1 MSNKD
6 VQNHNITDSVF
17 ENNHDTDI
25 LTQISSYNYLEVQS
39 YIATLK
45 RQLMEQKKLNEILKD
60 QNYTKNIKDI
70 ESFSEDY
77 KGIIEKQRMELNNIK
92 NQLKKS
98 VEDNNKLKDEKEE
111 FNDICQSP
119 EYTNLA
125 KKIRDIK
132 TSCIEIKHFL
142 EDAGILNP

>member
-1 MSNKD
+1 MSKKD
-6 VQNHNITDSVF
+6 TLTGNITDSVF
-17 ENNHDTDI
+17 ENKHDTDI

-60 QNYTKNIKDI
+60 QNFTKNIKDI
-70 ESFSEDY
+70 ENFSEDY

-98 VEDNNKLKDEKEE
+98 IEENNKLKEEKEE

>member
-1 MSNKD
+1 M
-6 VQNHNITDSVF
+6 
-17 ENNHDTDI
+17 
-25 LTQISSYNYLEVQS
+25 
-39 YIATLK
+39 
-45 RQLMEQKKLNEILKD
+45 KKLNEILKD

-98 VEDNNKLKDEKEE
+98 VEENNKLKDEKEE

>member
-1 MSNKD
+1 MSKKD
-6 VQNHNITDSVF
+6 ALTGNITDSVF
-17 ENNHDTDI
+17 ENKHDTDI

-45 RQLMEQKKLNEILKD
+45 RQLLEQKKLNEILKD
-60 QNYTKNIKDI
+60 QNFTKNIKDI
-70 ESFSEDY
+70 ENFSEDY

-98 VEDNNKLKDEKEE
+98 VEENNKLKEEKEE

>member
-6 VQNHNITDSVF
+6 VQHHNITDSVF
-17 ENNHDTDI
+17 ENKHDTDI

-98 VEDNNKLKDEKEE
+98 VEENNKLKDEKEE